1 MTEGKSPTFKAK
13 AGKKFL
19 HFWPHWPENSL
30 NSPLISVS
38 LLYYE
43 NIVKRL
49 DWDKERT
56 CLKIVVPGAVLL
68 LLIALKIEHIQIWL
82 YLLQERIV
90 RCVCT
95 ASLVILPMEDDVPVS
110 KIDVSISELLTKK
123 SIENKMQNRPR
134 NIRTLSRYKPSG
146 S

>member
-1 MTEGKSPTFKAK
+1 M
-13 AGKKFL
+13 
-19 HFWPHWPENSL
+19 
-30 NSPLISVS
+30 
-38 LLYYE
+38 
-43 NIVKRL
+43 
-49 DWDKERT
+49 
-56 CLKIVVPGAVLL
+56 VPGAVLL
-68 LLIALKIEHIQIWL
+68 LLIALKIEHIQSWL

-95 ASLVILPMEDDVPVS
+95 ATLVILPMEDDVPVS
-110 KIDVSISELLTKK
+110 KIDISISELLTRK